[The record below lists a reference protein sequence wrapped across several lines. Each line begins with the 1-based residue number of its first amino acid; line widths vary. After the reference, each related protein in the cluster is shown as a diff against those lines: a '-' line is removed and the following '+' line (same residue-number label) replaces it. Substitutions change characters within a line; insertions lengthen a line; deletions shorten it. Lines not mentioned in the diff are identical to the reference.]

1 MIGKKTNAVRQAP
14 LYEVREMLKERSSD
28 SDLNYEQNLAY
39 EYSKKY
45 SKLTPAKGEKM
56 LAELKEIEGMTDSFS
71 TNLMDIMPAD
81 LDIVKLLLP
90 KGSAITEDQLKK
102 IVSISEKYSK

>member
-1 MIGKKTNAVRQAP
+1 MTPIKDLR
-14 LYEVREMLKERSSD
+14 EVVALF
-28 SDLNYEQNLAY
+28 QNQ
-39 EYSKKY
+39 K
-45 SKLTPAKGEKM
+45 
-56 LAELKEIEGMTDSFS
+56 ELKEIEGMTDSFS
-71 TNLMDIMPAD
+71 TNIMDIMPAD